1 MIQGAP
7 AASAGT
13 PLPRGDAATAAAATG
28 AARAHAAGTAE
39 RAAWVDA
46 AKGVGIVAV
55 VIGHAI
61 DGLLS
66 ARLIDAGSAWHG
78 LWYWLYTF
86 HMPLFFLLAGL
97 FIEHRVARGR
107 AGFLAANL
115 PRLVW
120 PYLLWS
126 TVQLAVIGL
135 LAGVV
140 NKPEP
145 FTAARVAALLWAPVS
160 QFWFL
165 HCLFVLHLAAA
176 LVLPRLGRAAL
187 LAIALALLPLP
198 ALWDLP
204 YAIAQPCRF
213 AVFYALGVLLAAL
226 PPPQPQR
233 DSQPAP
239 MLVAA
244 LVASLLLT
252 AQAQAAQV
260 PTWSVQSLPAAL
272 AGVAM
277 VGLLCRQPWLH
288 RARALQAI
296 GRYSMAIFLLHVFF
310 VAGMRIGLRRVAG
323 IEDPQIILA
332 LATLA
337 GVAGPMGV
345 AAAARRLR
353 LDALLGLRVA

>member
-1 MIQGAP
+1 MSEGTP
-7 AASAGT
+7 AASAVT
-13 PLPRGDAATAAAATG
+13 PRELGKAASAAASSDTTP
-28 AARAHAAGTAE
+28 RAHATTAAQ

-61 DGLLS
+61 DGLSS
-66 ARLIDAGSAWHG
+66 ARLIDAGSAWQG

-86 HMPLFFLLAGL
+86 HMPLFFLLTGL
-97 FIEHRVARGR
+97 FVEHRVTRDR
-107 AGFLAANL
+107 AGFLAVSL
-115 PRLVW
+115 PRLLW

-126 TVQLAVIGL
+126 TVQLFVIAL

-165 HCLFVLHLAAA
+165 HCLFVLHVAAA

-187 LAIALALLPLP
+187 LAVALALLALP
-198 ALWDLP
+198 ALWELP

-213 AVFYALGVLLAAL
+213 AVFYALGVMLAAL
-226 PPPQPQR
+226 PPPQR
-233 DSQPAP
+233 DTQSLPA
-239 MLVAA
+239 LVAA
-244 LVASLLLT
+244 LLASLLLT
-252 AQAQAAQV
+252 AHAQAAQV

-277 VGLLCRQPWLH
+277 VGLLCRQPWAN
-288 RARALQAI
+288 RSRVLQAI
-296 GRYSMAIFLLHVFF
+296 GRHSMAIFLLHVFF
-310 VAGMRIGLRRVAG
+310 VAGARIGLRRVAG
-323 IEDPQIILA
+323 VEDPQIILA

-337 GVAGPMGV
+337 GVAGPMLL
-345 AAAARRLR
+345 ATAARRAR
-353 LDALLGLRVA
+353 LDGLLGLR